1 MNKEQK
7 DNVIGLNINIRLLL
21 ENEISDYNIAYEVLC
36 KFENEISELIE
47 NKLKGKIISGSGHY
61 IEASQL
67 NKE

>member
-21 ENEISDYNIAYEVLC
+21 ENEISDYNTAYKVLC

-47 NKLKGKIISGSGHY
+47 NKLKGEVISGSGHY
-61 IEASQL
+61 IKELQL

>member
-1 MNKEQK
+1 MNREQK
-7 DNVIGLNINIRLLL
+7 DNVIGLNINTRLLL

-47 NKLKGKIISGSGHY
+47 NKLKGKIISGSGHF
-61 IEASQL
+61 IKASQL

>member
-1 MNKEQK
+1 MNREQK

-47 NKLKGKIISGSGHY
+47 NKLKGEIISGSGHY
-61 IEASQL
+61 ITESQL

>member
-1 MNKEQK
+1 MNGEQK

-21 ENEISDYNIAYEVLC
+21 KNEISDYNTAYEVLC

-47 NKLKGKIISGSGHY
+47 NKLKGEIISGSGHY
-61 IEASQL
+61 IKALQV